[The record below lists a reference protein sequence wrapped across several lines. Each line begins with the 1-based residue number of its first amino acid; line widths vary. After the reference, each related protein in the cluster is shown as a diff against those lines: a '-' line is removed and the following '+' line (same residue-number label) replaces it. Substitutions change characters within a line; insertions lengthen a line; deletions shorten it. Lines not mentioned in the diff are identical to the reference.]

1 MTLDELPTD
10 RKKLVYLYLRE
21 YGAATADELREALD
35 LRLLTLLPIL
45 SDLEADA
52 LVERRDETYTV
63 A

>member
-1 MTLDELPTD
+1 MTLDDLPTE

-21 YGAATADELREALD
+21 YGEATADELREALG

-45 SDLEADA
+45 SDLESEAV
-52 LVERRDETYTV
+52 VERRDDAYTV